1 MISLRP
7 WGYWQGRGSQ
17 IQEPRLLIIL
27 YKAYNLKMCTFIPQE
42 NAARGSG
49 KYISLWSQS
58 TCKISVINIS
68 ESGNRVMHLMKIFPY
83 CFPLAMMYFTSLLPG
98 VSIL

>member
-27 YKAYNLKMCTFIPQE
+27 CKTYNLRVCTFIPQE

-49 KYISLWSQS
+49 KYIRLWSQS
-58 TCKISVINIS
+58 TCKISVINIY
-68 ESGNRVMHLMKIFPY
+68 E
-83 CFPLAMMYFTSLLPG
+83 
-98 VSIL
+98 